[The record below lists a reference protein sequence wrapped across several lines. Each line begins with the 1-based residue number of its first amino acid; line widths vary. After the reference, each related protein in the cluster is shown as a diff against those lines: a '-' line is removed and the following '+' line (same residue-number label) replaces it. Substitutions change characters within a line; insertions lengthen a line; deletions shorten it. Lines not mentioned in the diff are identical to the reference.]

1 MIDWNISENE
11 ISIFTIGY
19 LTGCEGEF
27 DLKEKIFSPWKQQD
41 EGSLEMFVKVC
52 GEIIV
57 FPGAK
62 PALCMY
68 YILWK

>member
-1 MIDWNISENE
+1 MIDWNLSKNK

-19 LTGCEGEF
+19 LNGWGWIWF
-27 DLKEKIFSPWKQQD
+27 KEKIFSPWKQQS
-41 EGSLEMFVKVC
+41 EGSLEMFIKVC